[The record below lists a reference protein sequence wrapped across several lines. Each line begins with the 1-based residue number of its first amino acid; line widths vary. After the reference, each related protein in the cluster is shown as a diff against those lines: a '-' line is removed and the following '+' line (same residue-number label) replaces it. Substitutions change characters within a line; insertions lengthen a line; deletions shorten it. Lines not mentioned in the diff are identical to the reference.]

1 MNIFYIHDD
10 PKVCATAMTD
20 KHIVKMILES
30 AQLMSTAHRYLDG
43 QPYIKLSKSGARL
56 TRYTHD
62 KPFYQASHIN
72 HPSGVWVRES
82 QHNYQWLYEHFLALN
97 EEYTKRYGKTHKSYT
112 ELNEL
117 LRYPPKNVPV
127 TTERTPMRIA
137 ITDTQWHRD
146 CPIASYRAYYI
157 GEKLKT
163 QKDLNRFMSVIYGG

>member
-30 AQLMSTAHRYLDG
+30 AQLMSTAHRVLDG
-43 QPYIKLSKSGARL
+43 EPYIKLSKSGARL
-56 TRYTHD
+56 KRYTHD

-82 QHNYQWLYEHFLALN
+82 QHNYQWLYNHFLALN
-97 EEYTKRYGKTHKSYT
+97 AEYTRRYGKTHKSYT

-117 LRYPPKNVPV
+117 LRYPPRNVPV
-127 TTERTPMRIA
+127 TAARTPMRIA

-146 CPIASYRAYYI
+146 CPIDSYRAYYI

-163 QKDLNRFMSVIYGG
+163 QSDLNRFMSVIYGG